1 MKIVD
6 LGCVEYERVDAI
18 LESFVLKA
26 KEEDYLIFC
35 THPPVYTIGSE
46 TYETDLKVVKT
57 DRGGSITYFDEGC
70 LLCYFAFKVKNPPF
84 FYKKVVRSFENFFHH
99 FSQKMYY
106 DKKRP
111 GFYIENK
118 KIASLG
124 FRYKE
129 GVSKHGVSLHIDPDL
144 EAFNKIRPC
153 GLEGVEATS
162 LAKEGYK
169 VSMQEVKKLVAK
181 AVRDVFEA

>member
-1 MKIVD
+1 MRVVD
-6 LGCVEYERVDAI
+6 LGLVKYERIDAV
-18 LESFVLKA
+18 LESFIPKA

-35 THPPVYTIGSE
+35 THHPVYTIGSE
-46 TYETDLKVVKT
+46 AYETDLKLIKT

-70 LLCYFAFKVKNPPF
+70 LLCYFAFEVKNPPL
-84 FYKKVVRSFENFFHH
+84 FYKKVVRSFEKFFLH
-99 FSQKMYY
+99 FSQKIYY

-144 EAFNKIRPC
+144 KAFNKIRPC
-153 GLEGVEATS
+153 GLEGVQATS
-162 LAKEGYK
+162 LVAEGYSI
-169 VSMQEVKKLVAK
+169 SMQEAKKLVAK